1 MGCCFSKELSPEP
14 QTERSVLLSP
24 PQHGPASVPEPVR
37 RQAAAVAR
45 HVGLREEEAQAQEP
59 PAEEGHG
66 RVWTEAVLSGR
77 QMDLKAESRH
87 QGQDAAMIA
96 SLTHSGTSAA
106 DSREARPSC
115 ETPPYMEVSAQSPV
129 RQEASDNA
137 ERRTAGFR
145 TSPSAPAAPAAP
157 AGSAGSAGSS
167 SAERQ
172 QGGGDAWVSAAAPRS
187 ATETTNLDF
196 YSICSIQAA
205 DLDQDLDQELDQ
217 NRTHPAGAAAP
228 SCTPTP
234 PLSSQSGAVVLWDHV
249 DAVTRW
255 SHDQEVIPVQ
265 PHADKATGPFPVQ
278 NRPSSEDPQVSS
290 LDTCHTQQHAVSL
303 EEEMIAF
310 KKQEEEPRLDLLQ
323 PELRAQTQTQNSLP
337 ATEPDRNG
345 EQSAEIRAPT
355 RIMGPCRTL
364 HAEARLPAGGPLP
377 PRSASP
383 GDTTSE
389 SGSRESGDCSLKPEP
404 GSVFDPE
411 VVLQSENNDPPQ
423 KGDAAFGSEED
434 DPNAP
439 PGGRRDRTR
448 AVCSEDADRPNQ
460 PPADSAPP
468 SCSPAPPS
476 DSSADRE
483 EGSCRPLPASDRP
496 DSAPPTASSDPLTP
510 QHQTSDR
517 NEQED
522 LKETQSLPP
531 DSYQTPGV
539 HVGAGTSDRVGGRC
553 QQGHVSVPVDP
564 DQIDVHAST
573 PSYEIHLLKEEL
585 PAAAAEEEEEEE
597 DWDIRDMVSELLG
610 DLGESSACRLYPH
623 PWIKLGLEQNPD
635 DLALGASEDEGPGAG
650 DEERLPAVVSELQPS
665 MALLGAFPYSTVTP
679 QGPCVWD
686 WHTGPQPE
694 PVAAACLDPE
704 AKSWTDPSLS
714 FHFPDPGYQQPQ
726 PPWLPLPDGL
736 SLQGFG
742 PAFEENGGLAAAEYQ
757 SQTCGAAGINGACA
771 EPPVTDEIRQELSL
785 VLESCLTRDY
795 LSSDLYLKSQ
805 MDNDQYVSISTLA
818 SLDRIKNLTTDL
830 ELVADILKSMPL
842 VQVAPCGQKVRPR
855 QSRCVVILREIPGST
870 PTEEVEALFQ
880 GDHLPNVL
888 SCEVVNN
895 DNWFLTFKSE
905 ADAEQAYR
913 YLREEV
919 RVFKGKPVMARIKAK
934 PMAIASFAP
943 KDGYRPVQLEPC
955 RGRYS
960 SYFPPTTFNPSCLPA
975 AAPQPLFELSGEAW
989 PGPAAGYQDGAE
1001 LLMNNFM
1008 NGFPE
1013 PSTFKPHSANRQ
1025 RRGSRLLKCADR
1037 WQNHHGDHAPPSEQ
1051 PSTDYLKAGRGRRRQ
1066 VWGGRTESNK
1076 QVLTPSSDRGSSRGT
1091 SGQRRRETTK
1101 SWDRT
1106 KQNPQPPPAEP
1117 LELNLSSFPLLST
1130 ASGPAASD
1138 SAKGPTESSSS
1149 STAPSA
1155 PSSPPPAEPQSAP
1168 PPKET
1173 DGGDTTGEDRAAQL
1187 AQEAAAETKKLSYA
1201 EICQRA
1207 SSNEAAPPADP
1218 APSVPLLPP

>member
-1 MGCCFSKELSPEP
+1 MGCCFSKEPSPEP

-24 PQHGPASVPEPVR
+24 PRRPGPAAAPEPLR

-45 HVGLREEEAQAQEP
+45 HVGLREEEEAQAQEP
-59 PAEEGHG
+59 PREEGQ
-66 RVWTEAVLSGR
+66 T
-77 QMDLKAESRH
+77 DLMAESRG
-87 QGQDAAMIA
+87 QDQDAAMMA
-96 SLTHSGTSAA
+96 SVTHRGTS
-106 DSREARPSC
+106 ARPSC
-115 ETPPYMEVSAQSPV
+115 ETPPYMEVSTQTAVS
-129 RQEASDNA
+129 QEA
-137 ERRTAGFR
+137 
-145 TSPSAPAAPAAP
+145 
-157 AGSAGSAGSS
+157 
-167 SAERQ
+167 Q
-172 QGGGDAWVSAAAPRS
+172 QGGGDAWVSAAAPRPP
-187 ATETTNLDF
+187 TETTNLNF

-205 DLDQDLDQELDQ
+205 DLDLDQ
-217 NRTHPAGAAAP
+217 NRTHPSGTAAP
-228 SCTPTP
+228 TCTPTLSP
-234 PLSSQSGAVVLWDHV
+234 SSQSEAAVLWDHA
-249 DAVTRW
+249 DAITRW

-265 PHADKATGPFPVQ
+265 PHADKASPDPFPVQ
-278 NRPSSEDPQVSS
+278 NRPGSEDPQASS
-290 LDTCHTQQHAVSL
+290 LDTCHIQRHAVSP

-310 KKQEEEPRLDLLQ
+310 KKQEEEPSPDLLQ
-323 PELRAQTQTQNSLP
+323 PELTAQNQNQNQNLS
-337 ATEPDRNG
+337 ATEPDRPG
-345 EQSAEIRAPT
+345 EQSAEIRAPS
-355 RIMGPCRTL
+355 L
-364 HAEARLPAGGPLP
+364 HAEERLP

-389 SGSRESGDCSLKPEP
+389 SRDCSLKPEP

-411 VVLQSENNDPPQ
+411 VVLHSENNESPQ
-423 KGDAAFGSEED
+423 ED
-434 DPNAP
+434 DPDAP
-439 PGGRRDRTR
+439 PGGWRDRTVR
-448 AVCSEDADRPNQ
+448 SEDADGPKRPPSP

-476 DSSADRE
+476 DSSAGRE
-483 EGSCRPLPASDRP
+483 EVSCCPLPSSDRP
-496 DSAPPTASSDPLTP
+496 DSASPTVSPTVSSDPLTP
-510 QHQTSDR
+510 QDQTSDR

-522 LKETQSLPP
+522 LEETQSLPP

-539 HVGAGTSDRVGGRC
+539 PVGASPSERVGGRC

-564 DQIDVHAST
+564 DQIDVYAST

-585 PAAAAEEEEEEE
+585 PAAEEEEEEEEE

-610 DLGESSACRLYPH
+610 DLAESSSCRLH
-623 PWIKLGLEQNPD
+623 PWIRLGVEQNPD
-635 DLALGASEDEGPGAG
+635 SLALGASEAEGPGAG

-714 FHFPDPGYQQPQ
+714 FHIPDPGYQQPQ
-726 PPWLPLPDGL
+726 PTWLPLPDGL

-742 PAFEENGGLAAAEYQ
+742 PAFEENGGPAAAEYQ
-757 SQTCGAAGINGACA
+757 SQTCGAAGLNGASA

-880 GDHLPNVL
+880 GDHLPKVL

-919 RVFKGKPVMARIKAK
+919 RVFKGKPIMARIKAK

-955 RGRYS
+955 RARYS

-975 AAPQPLFELSGEAW
+975 AAPPPLFELSGEAW
-989 PGPAAGYQDGAE
+989 PPPAAGYQDGAE

-1037 WQNHHGDHAPPSEQ
+1037 WQNHGDRAPPSE
-1051 PSTDYLKAGRGRRRQ
+1051 PPATDCLKAGRGRLRGGLRRQ
-1066 VWGGRTESNK
+1066 AWGGRTEPNK
-1076 QVLTPSSDRGSSRGT
+1076 PLLMPSSDRGSRRGA

-1101 SWDRT
+1101 SWERS
-1106 KQNPQPPPAEP
+1106 KQNPQVRRTGAERMCVSNLHASSTASPPLQSPPAAP
-1117 LELNLSSFPLLST
+1117 LELNLSSFPPLST

-1138 SAKGPTESSSS
+1138 SAQGPTESSSS

-1173 DGGDTTGEDRAAQL
+1173 DGGDTSGEDRA